1 MDNTKQNVDVLSNHL
16 YKQVQ
21 CLRALENKFNKYDM
35 STISNQS
42 EFSDTIWKFREFDM
56 PDLNWDTYFS
66 SKQYPL
72 MLLCKVTIYSQITYS
87 NKAISLVRCMKD
99 FMGKFGEL
107 LLSKNILTIN
117 DDAEI
122 KGLDS
127 ISPNDIQLVIENHIK
142 ASSKRFSQNA
152 ISFFSALASIPK
164 DLISDAPF
172 LGYSCDLPWTGN
184 MLRWQENIESSLN
197 YYHSKRP
204 YPPIPFPIVSEI
216 VSNASE
222 WLTKDRHSIVS
233 EVFNLVRSNQ
243 EKNNK
248 RESRQN
254 KPVINSYISKV
265 LNFTS
270 SGYIFTVSMYGNN
283 KINNS

>member
-1 MDNTKQNVDVLSNHL
+1 MENTKQNIHILSSHL

-21 CLRALENKFNKYDM
+21 CLRVLENKFNQYDM

-42 EFSDTIWKFREFDM
+42 KFSDMIWSFREFDM

-117 DDAEI
+117 DEAEI

-127 ISPNDIQLVIENHIK
+127 ISHNDIQLVVENHIK
-142 ASSKRFSQNA
+142 TNNRRFNESA
-152 ISFFSALASIPK
+152 LSFFSALTTI
-164 DLISDAPF
+164 
-172 LGYSCDLPWTGN
+172 
-184 MLRWQENIESSLN
+184 
-197 YYHSKRP
+197 
-204 YPPIPFPIVSEI
+204 
-216 VSNASE
+216 
-222 WLTKDRHSIVS
+222 
-233 EVFNLVRSNQ
+233 
-243 EKNNK
+243 
-248 RESRQN
+248 
-254 KPVINSYISKV
+254 
-265 LNFTS
+265 
-270 SGYIFTVSMYGNN
+270 
-283 KINNS
+283 